1 MGDYEISGVNRR
13 RTWKGGGEA
22 MLKWPRWVRI
32 VLGAAAVLLCAALAL
47 LLGPHLGDSWPF
59 LLLPGAIIF
68 ACLNPELWR
77 GD

>member
-1 MGDYEISGVNRR
+1 ME
-13 RTWKGGGEA
+13 GGRGGHAEVA
-22 MLKWPRWVRI
+22 QVGADCP
-32 VLGAAAVLLCAALAL
+32 GAAAVLLCAALAL